1 MQITAYHQ
9 AIGRNRALG
18 LALHHGKRVFAGR
31 AIGSADVDFVSL
43 NRLIR
48 ANMHRFGACQA
59 FVAGHG
65 GIHIQQPQ
73 ALGDTCWPFDP
84 VRISHGLPQHLIA
97 TADAQDA
104 PAAPM
109 VGGKVDVPAL
119 GAQIG
124 QITAR

>member
-1 MQITAYHQ
+1 MQIAAHHQ
-9 AIGRNRALG
+9 TIGRNRALG
-18 LALHHGKRVFAGR
+18 LALHHGKRAFAGR
-31 AIGSADVDFVSL
+31 SIGSADVDFVSL
-43 NRLIR
+43 DRLIR

-73 ALGDTCWPFDP
+73 ALRHTCWPFDP
-84 VRISHGLPQHLIA
+84 IRISHGLPQHLIPA
-97 TADAQDA
+97 ADAQDA